1 MGQRITQTS
10 EVKGVN
16 RTHKY
21 RYAHIK
27 INPNFT
33 IKPPHMHDKV
43 RAMSLRGGAAA
54 EFTFYLG
61 SRKVLL

>member
-43 RAMSLRGGAAA
+43 RA
-54 EFTFYLG
+54 EFEG
-61 SRKVLL
+61 WSSSRIHFLSGV